1 MADLVAPNLTVLF
14 NAAFAALG
22 DEVPISDAVTDTTR
36 KSLIARSRWPL
47 VRDALLRSHPWN
59 CAIKRSTLTPDTVAP
74 AWGYQSFFTWP
85 ADPYCL
91 RILEIQNVG
100 QPYQIEGRKIAA
112 DGTSLGIKFIA
123 RIEVDQFDAMLLEAS
138 V

>member
-36 KSLIARSRWPL
+36 KSVIARSRWPL
-47 VRDALLRSHPWN
+47 GRDALLRCHPWN
-59 CAIKRSTLTPDTVAP
+59 SPIKRSILTPDTVAP
-74 AWGYQSFFTWP
+74 AWRYQSSLTWP

-91 RILEIQNVG
+91 PVSETQYVG
-100 QPYQIEGRKIAA
+100 QPFHY
-112 DGTSLGIKFIA
+112 DGP
-123 RIEVDQFDAMLLEAS
+123 
-138 V
+138 